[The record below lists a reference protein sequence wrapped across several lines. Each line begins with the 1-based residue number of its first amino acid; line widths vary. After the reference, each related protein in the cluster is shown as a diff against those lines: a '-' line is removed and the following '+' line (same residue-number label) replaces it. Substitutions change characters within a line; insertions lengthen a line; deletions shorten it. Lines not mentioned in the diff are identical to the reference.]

1 MNQQVTSQDFQVS
14 NGMRRLSANGRD
26 VKIFKGSRGWCCVM
40 KYEVQCETLG
50 FYIETI
56 RREFSTLKQSLEHGA
71 KFINR

>member
-1 MNQQVTSQDFQVS
+1 MNQQVTTQDFQVS
-14 NGMRRLSANGRD
+14 HGMRRLSANGRE
-26 VKIFKGSRGWCCVM
+26 VKIFKGSRGWSCVM

-71 KFINR
+71 KFMNR